1 MKKKETKQTDA
12 ETIEKHY
19 RLTMDFRL
27 LVRPITSEVCKES
40 FHYDEK
46 TDTED
51 NPDYRERV
59 EMARRLHR
67 LLLSNRAILEE
78 YLLSV
83 IISDAGSVAE
93 KGLWDAF
100 DTKEESE
107 ILIPLFKSM
116 NEEDRQ
122 FFEECLEMGVLSENT
137 ELVSA
142 AFKVDWLGVE
152 IGEMDRRLIGDP
164 KRAQIVEETKSRL
177 FKQINS

>member
-1 MKKKETKQTDA
+1 MNKKETKQTDA
-12 ETIEKHY
+12 KTIEKHY
-19 RLTMDFRL
+19 RLTLDFRL

-51 NPDYRERV
+51 NPDYQERV
-59 EMARRLHR
+59 ERSQRLHR

-100 DTKEESE
+100 DTKDE
-107 ILIPLFKSM
+107 
-116 NEEDRQ
+116 
-122 FFEECLEMGVLSENT
+122 
-137 ELVSA
+137 
-142 AFKVDWLGVE
+142 
-152 IGEMDRRLIGDP
+152 
-164 KRAQIVEETKSRL
+164 
-177 FKQINS
+177 